1 MVQFKLT
8 TRKGTSRIDLGP
20 VLDIRAAEPLKD
32 VLRKA
37 LSKGKPLAV
46 DAASIE
52 RMSTPC
58 IQILIAA
65 ATAMKDTD
73 TAFTLMSPSD
83 AFIDSFNELG
93 LFPVLK
99 QWSIEG

>member
-1 MVQFKLT
+1 MVKFKLT
-8 TRKGTSRIDLGP
+8 TRKGTSRIDLGS

-46 DAASIE
+46 DVASIE

-65 ATAMKDTD
+65 ATSMKEAD
-73 TAFTLMSPSD
+73 TAFTLLSPSD

>member
-8 TRKGTSRIDLGP
+8 TRKGTSRINLGP

-58 IQILIAA
+58 IQVLIAA

-99 QWSIEG
+99 QWNIEG

>member
-8 TRKGTSRIDLGP
+8 TRKGTSRINLGP

-65 ATAMKDTD
+65 AAALKEADTN
-73 TAFTLMSPSD
+73 FTLMSPSD

-93 LFPVLK
+93 LFPVHK
-99 QWSIEG
+99 QWNIEG